1 MKKLLLLILF
11 IVNIS
16 VTYSQQCPTP
26 IGLNITNI
34 SHNVA
39 TANWNSVSGVDH
51 YRIRTRE
58 IGATSW
64 INLLNIDS
72 TMNSRIIPLLQPATT
87 YEWKIEAYC
96 DSSNQFN
103 SNWSIIDTFTTNIF
117 IASPFSPIITNN
129 PSSLQCNSPTNL
141 VLTVSQNANEPD
153 IQTSQ
158 ITSDGG
164 YFNIGTLAQG
174 DSVGFANLITTLNN
188 VSITISLTLKV
199 GIITSQ
205 NSAIINAFDSTSSI
219 VGFFSIENLTN
230 GIKVTTSSPN
240 DGNNY
245 TSTYTSNLYFNNIF
259 INPPSAGPLNFYTN
273 ITSELGDQFNDTSSV
288 QIWCNTST
296 PDQYVANPKLLRI
309 IDIHGKNCTY
319 EENKLLLYIYED
331 GRVIKQI
338 NIKTNY

>member
-1 MKKLLLLILF
+1 MKKLILLILF
-11 IVNIS
+11 IGNIS
-16 VTYSQQCPTP
+16 LSYSQCPTP
-26 IGLNITNI
+26 TGLYVTNI

-39 TANWNSVSGVDH
+39 TANWNSVSGADH

-58 IGATSW
+58 IGTTSW

-72 TMNSRIIPLLQPATT
+72 TMNSRLIPLLQPATT

-96 DSSNQFN
+96 DSSNQLN
-103 SNWSIIDTFTTNIF
+103 SNWSLVDTFTTNLF
-117 IASPFSPIITNN
+117 VAAPFNPIIINS
-129 PSSLQCNSPTNL
+129 PSNLQCNNPTNL
-141 VLTVSQNANEPD
+141 VLSVSQNANEPD

-164 YFNIGTLAQG
+164 YFNIGALMQG

-199 GIITSQ
+199 GLITSQ
-205 NSAIINAFDSTSSI
+205 NYATINAFDSTSSI
-219 VGFFSIENLTN
+219 VGFFTIENITN

-245 TSTYTSNLYFNNIF
+245 TSAYTSNLHFNNIF
-259 INPPSAGPLNFYTN
+259 INPPSAGPLNFYAN

-296 PDQYVANPKLLRI
+296 LEQDITSSKLLKI
-309 IDIHGKNCTY
+309 VDAQGKDCNAV
-319 EENKLLLYIYED
+319 ENKLLLYIYDD
-331 GRVIKQI
+331 GRVIKRI
-338 NIKTNY
+338 NINN